1 MTTTGVC
8 LVLAG
13 IVIAALAFS
22 AIAEA
27 IRRMR
32 KATLDL
38 GEPPPLSDERDDEV
52 LRVIRKDSER

>member
-1 MTTTGVC
+1 VTTTGVC
-8 LVLAG
+8 LG
-13 IVIAALAFS
+13 IAVIVGAALAFS

-27 IRRMR
+27 VRRMR
-32 KATLDL
+32 RATLDL

>member
-1 MTTTGVC
+1 VTTTGVC
-8 LVLAG
+8 LGIAV

-32 KATLDL
+32 KAALDL
-38 GEPPPLSDERDDEV
+38 GDPPPLADERDDEV

>member
-1 MTTTGVC
+1 VTTTGVC
-8 LVLAG
+8 LAIAG
-13 IVIAALAFS
+13 VVIAVLVFS

-32 KATLDL
+32 KAALDL

-52 LRVIRKDSER
+52 LRVMRKDSER

>member
-1 MTTTGVC
+1 MT
-8 LVLAG
+8 A
-13 IVIAALAFS
+13 VIAFVVAVVLFS

-32 KATLDL
+32 KAALDL

-52 LRVIRKDSER
+52 LRVIRKDSEQR

>member
-32 KATLDL
+32 RAALDL
-38 GEPPPLSDERDDEV
+38 GEPPPLSDERDGEV
-52 LRVIRKDSER
+52 VRVMRKDSER